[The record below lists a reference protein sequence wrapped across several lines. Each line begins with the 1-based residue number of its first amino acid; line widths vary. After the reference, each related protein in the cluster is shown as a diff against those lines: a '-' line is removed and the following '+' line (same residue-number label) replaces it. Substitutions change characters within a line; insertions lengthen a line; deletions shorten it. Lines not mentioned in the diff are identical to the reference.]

1 MLNYRGETDS
11 NRFFDTFTKFQKI
24 NLNLEIPSPFQKKSP
39 HLRTG
44 SKFDS
49 ISPKMLGTA
58 PHFHPKTTMNL
69 NNTKDGSGSKIKIV
83 GTHDSAEHLQTHESR
98 NTAAFGLKQSSGE
111 ASGSGFNPALNDAF
125 RQSQKYKEPSDA

>member
-39 HLRTG
+39 HRAG

-69 NNTKDGSGSKIKIV
+69 NGTKDGGGGKIKI
-83 GTHDSAEHLQTHESR
+83 
-98 NTAAFGLKQSSGE
+98 SG
-111 ASGSGFNPALNDAF
+111 A
-125 RQSQKYKEPSDA
+125 

>member
-39 HLRTG
+39 HLRTS

-69 NNTKDGSGSKIKIV
+69 NNTKDGSGSKIKIS
-83 GTHDSAEHLQTHESR
+83 GTHDSAQHLRAHEAR

-111 ASGSGFNPALNDAF
+111 ASGSAFSVALNDTL
-125 RQSQKYKEPSDA
+125 RQ